1 MDRYEKVK
9 KIENLQLV
17 INNLQK
23 LLDNTKA
30 ELEEVAKSE
39 LPILIGTN
47 IDEDNV
53 YYVYYLG
60 DIDRIKIITNELLP
74 NTLDL
79 QGKVNFRY
87 DVVGLRRVK
96 KYLNSLITKII
107 VKNKVDNWMDVG
119 ILLEREINNQSLK
132 LRKEKI

>member
-1 MDRYEKVK
+1 MF
-9 KIENLQLV
+9 
-17 INNLQK
+17 
-23 LLDNTKA
+23 
-30 ELEEVAKSE
+30 
-39 LPILIGTN
+39 
-47 IDEDNV
+47 
-53 YYVYYLG
+53 
-60 DIDRIKIITNELLP
+60 P

-87 DVVGLRRVK
+87 DVVGLKRAK